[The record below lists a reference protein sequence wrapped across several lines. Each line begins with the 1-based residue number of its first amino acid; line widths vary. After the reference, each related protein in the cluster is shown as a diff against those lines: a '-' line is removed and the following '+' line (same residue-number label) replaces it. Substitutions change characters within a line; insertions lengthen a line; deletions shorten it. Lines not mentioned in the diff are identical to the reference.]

1 VAFFFAAKYITD
13 RVGPIHG
20 CHEFFAGDWFL
31 ASPGFRPMLII
42 PIMNQLD
49 QLKQHTTVVC
59 DTGDFEAMRAYK
71 PQDAT
76 TNPSLILAASQKPEY
91 KPLVEK
97 AIADHKNS
105 PLCNGPLVESIIDAI
120 LVNFGAEIL
129 KIVPGRVSTE
139 VDARL
144 SFDRAGTIDKAH
156 HIIGLYQK
164 AGIGRERVL
173 IKVASTWEGIKAAET
188 LQKEGINCNLTLLFS
203 LAQAVACAEGG
214 IRLISPF
221 VGRILDWYKK
231 STGKDY
237 TPAEDP
243 GVQSVT
249 EIYNYYKHFDY
260 KTEVMGA
267 SFRNKGEIVELCGCD
282 LLTISPALLG
292 ELAAA
297 NEEIKPKLNVAD
309 AKAAKIERLAC
320 DEKSFRWHFNEDAM
334 AVDKTAEGIR
344 KFAEDIVKLEKLVQ
358 AAL

>member
-1 VAFFFAAKYITD
+1 
-13 RVGPIHG
+13 
-20 CHEFFAGDWFL
+20 
-31 ASPGFRPMLII
+31 
-42 PIMNQLD
+42 MNQLD

-91 KPLVEK
+91 KPLVDK
-97 AIADHKNS
+97 AIADFKDA
-105 PLCNGPLVESIIDAI
+105 PLSNGPLVQAIIDAI
-120 LVNFGAEIL
+120 LVNFGVEIL

-144 SFDRAGTIDKAH
+144 SFDRGETIDKARH
-156 HIIGLYQK
+156 VIGLYQK
-164 AGIGRERVL
+164 AGIDRERVL
-173 IKVASTWEGIKAAET
+173 IKVASTWEGIKAAEA

-203 LAQAVACAEGG
+203 LPQAVACAEGG
-214 IRLISPF
+214 IKLVSPF

-231 STGKDY
+231 STGQDY
-237 TPAEDP
+237 TPAADP
-243 GVQSVT
+243 GVKSVT

-267 SFRNKGEIVELCGCD
+267 SFRNKGEITELCGCD

-292 ELAAA
+292 ELSAA
-297 NEEIKPKLNVAD
+297 NEAITPKLTPAS
-309 AKAAKIERLAC
+309 AKSAKVERIKC
-320 DEKSFRWHFNEDAM
+320 DEKSFRWMFNEDAM

-344 KFAEDIVKLEKLVQ
+344 NFAKDIVKLEKLLQ
-358 AAL
+358 ASL